1 MSGINSLCYSVCAA
15 GFSALWGLRVL
26 PDKLWCS
33 LGIACRNYPEFGIT
47 KLINNC

>member
-1 MSGINSLCYSVCAA
+1 MSGIEVLYLCLMPR

-33 LGIACRNYPEFGIT
+33 LGIACRKSVI
-47 KLINNC
+47 L